1 MMLSNVDKRFN
12 QVRIGLLA
20 VGFACLS
27 ACSSGGVS
35 SLVGQY
41 STTEGGQVELIIT
54 RIRGE
59 PFATALEGKKWSE
72 PEKLVEC
79 TEKDYADLFGAN
91 WRDLKVRGLRGSNGQ
106 FAIFRVQKGAT
117 NQRRTFKTGYVLLW
131 ILGAADLYRV

>member
-1 MMLSNVDKRFN
+1 MLSHVGER
-12 QVRIGLLA
+12 VERAWIVLLA
-20 VGFACLS
+20 AGFACLS

-41 STTEGGQVELIIT
+41 STTEGGQVEIIIT

-106 FAIFRVQKGAT
+106 FGIFRVQKGAT
-117 NQRRTFKTGYVLLW
+117 NQLRTFKTGYVLLW
-131 ILGAADLYRV
+131 ILGAVDLYRL